1 MLDRELAKQYF
12 EQLNVHLLDDDR
24 VVDGQ
29 GNHLAD
35 FLGGKWEGDKYTYT
49 ISLRYLGTLRFLNL
63 EMTVDSK

>member
-35 FLGGKWEGDKYTYT
+35 FLGGKWEGEGA
-49 ISLRYLGTLRFLNL
+49 R
-63 EMTVDSK
+63 V